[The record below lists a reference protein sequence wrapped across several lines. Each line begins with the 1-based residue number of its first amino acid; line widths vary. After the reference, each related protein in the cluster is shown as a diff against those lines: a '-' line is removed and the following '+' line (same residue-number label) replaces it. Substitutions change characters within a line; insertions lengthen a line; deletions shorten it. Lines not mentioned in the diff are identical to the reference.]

1 MAVITATL
9 ARYPEDV
16 IRVVTHYTGLPQ
28 QQDFLP
34 TVREV
39 YLACEAVVQPRR
51 EAEARRLRTEQQ
63 LAERAEFD
71 AKNGS
76 R

>member
-1 MAVITATL
+1 VAVITATL

-16 IRVVTHYTGLPQ
+16 IRSVTHFTGLPF

-39 YLACEAVVQPRR
+39 YLACEAFMEPRR
-51 EAEARRLRTEQQ
+51 EAEARRQRTAKQ
-63 LAERAEFD
+63 LAERAEFEA
-71 AKNGS
+71 AK